1 LPTLI
6 LVVIAV
12 PSFVLLYA
20 MDEIYDPKLTIKI
33 IGKQRYRSY
42 EYRNYFDGALRN
54 VAFDSYMLAEDDLP
68 VGGHRLLE
76 VDNRVYI
83 PRLTSIR
90 MIITA
95 SDVLHS

>member
-1 LPTLI
+1 
-6 LVVIAV
+6 
-12 PSFVLLYA
+12 
-20 MDEIYDPKLTIKI
+20 
-33 IGKQRYRSY
+33 
-42 EYRNYFDGALRN
+42 
-54 VAFDSYMLAEDDLP
+54 MLAEEDLP

-90 MIITA
+90 MIVTA

>member
-1 LPTLI
+1 MRN
-6 LVVIAV
+6 LV
-12 PSFVLLYA
+12 
-20 MDEIYDPKLTIKI
+20 
-33 IGKQRYRSY
+33 
-42 EYRNYFDGALRN
+42 
-54 VAFDSYMLAEDDLP
+54 FDSYMLADDDLP

-76 VDNRVYI
+76 TDNRVYI

>member
-1 LPTLI
+1 MILI
-6 LVVIAV
+6 LIAV

-20 MDEIYDPKLTIKI
+20 LDELYDPKLTLKA
-33 IGKQRYRSY
+33 IGRQRYRSY
-42 EYRNYFDGALRN
+42 EYRNVLDGVLRTL
-54 VAFDSYMLAEDDLP
+54 AFDSYMLAEDDLP

-76 VDNRVYI
+76 TDNRIYL

>member
-1 LPTLI
+1 
-6 LVVIAV
+6 
-12 PSFVLLYA
+12 
-20 MDEIYDPKLTIKI
+20 
-33 IGKQRYRSY
+33 
-42 EYRNYFDGALRN
+42 
-54 VAFDSYMLAEDDLP
+54 MLAEEDLP

-90 MIITA
+90 MLVTA